1 MATTVTYAGT
11 GPDRK
16 PGGQPPGAP
25 RDISEKKKNSAPD
38 TRAKRAPGPRLSVSP
53 FGAKGCA
60 GAPGQRVSE
69 MTGSLT

>member
-11 GPDRK
+11 GPERK

-25 RDISEKKKNSAPD
+25 RDISEKKKNSAPE
-38 TRAKRAPGPRLSVSP
+38 TRAPGPSLSVSP
-53 FGAKGCA
+53 FGAKGSA
-60 GAPGQRVSE
+60 GAPGQRISE

>member
-1 MATTVTYAGT
+1 MATTVTYPGT

-16 PGGQPPGAP
+16 PGGQPPGVP
-25 RDISEKKKNSAPD
+25 RDISEKKKISAPE
-38 TRAKRAPGPRLSVSP
+38 TRAKRAPGPSLSVSP
-53 FGAKGCA
+53 FWAKVSA